1 MSGGGGSKGENIMS
15 DRGWSLLGSF
25 AIVGVGVLSGAAV
38 AGAVNAI
45 VHWWRGV
52 Q

>member
-1 MSGGGGSKGENIMS
+1 MMSA
-15 DRGWSLLGSF
+15 RAWSFLETLT
-25 AIVGVGVLSGAAV
+25 IVGVGVLSGAAV

>member
-1 MSGGGGSKGENIMS
+1 MSE
-15 DRGWSLLGSF
+15 RAWSFLHTV
-25 AIVGVGVLSGAAV
+25 AVVGVGLLSGAAV